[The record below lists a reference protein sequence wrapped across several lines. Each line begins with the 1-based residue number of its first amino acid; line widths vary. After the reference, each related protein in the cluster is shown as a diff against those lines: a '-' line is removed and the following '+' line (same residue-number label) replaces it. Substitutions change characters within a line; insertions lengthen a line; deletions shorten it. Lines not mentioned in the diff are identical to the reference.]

1 MKDTYL
7 FIPSYH
13 RPDNIKTVRLF
24 QKLGWDM
31 SHIVVFIDNET
42 DDIDK
47 YQKSCNDYG
56 CKLHIFDMCEARER
70 YDYIHRP
77 SKSLRSAGQ
86 ARNMMQDYAKE
97 NNIDFYVVQDD
108 DSNNM
113 QRRFPL
119 FDRNGKNIA
128 DGECV
133 GRIFDKVEDFMRKLH
148 IGVFAL
154 PQTGDFI
161 GGVKPYTYI
170 RKVMNTTF
178 YLLPYIYR
186 GERGVQDDDTSMFVG
201 IWNNG
206 LFTGST
212 GCGLSLL
219 QTMSA
224 TQKGGLTDLYEECKL
239 LNKSLVTPIQY
250 PSAIK
255 AGRQKGNGNRLHHR
269 INYKYIAPMIMK
281 STDGRDNIA
290 WDTYIEDFPF
300 TNEPKLKR
308 NGTR

>member
-13 RPDNIKTVRLF
+13 RPKNLKTVRMF
-24 QKLGWDM
+24 QKSGWDM
-31 SHIVVFIDNET
+31 SHIVVFIDGEA
-42 DDIDK
+42 DDK
-47 YQKSCNDYG
+47 EQYEKSCHEYG
-56 CKLHIFDMCEARER
+56 CKLHIFDMREARSR
-70 YDYIHRP
+70 YDYIHKP
-77 SKSLRSAGQ
+77 SKALRSAGQ

-97 NNIDFYVVQDD
+97 NGIDFYVVQDD
-108 DSNNM
+108 DSNCM
-113 QRRFPL
+113 QKRFPL
-119 FDRNGKNIA
+119 FGRKGKYTA

-133 GRIFDKVEDFMRKLH
+133 GRVFEMVEDFMRKRH

-154 PQTGDFI
+154 PQMGDFI

-186 GERGVQDDDTSMFVG
+186 GERGVQDDDTSMFCG
-201 IWNNG
+201 ILNNG

-212 GCGLSLL
+212 GHGLSLS

-224 TQKGGLTDLYEECKL
+224 TQKGGLTDIYEECKL

-255 AGRQKGNGNRLHHR
+255 AERQKGNGNRLHHR
-269 INYKYIAPMIMK
+269 IKYKYLAPVILK
-281 STDGRDNIA
+281 STDGHDNIA
-290 WDTYIEDFPF
+290 WDTYDEDFPF

-308 NGTR
+308 HAE